1 MAAAKALELFKINAK
16 LCNPRPGKKEAD
28 APPLSETSAGENS
41 GLERE
46 MSSTDL
52 FPLREDFSGSV
63 KPTLLATGLESP
75 HCFYSCLLSLC
86 SG

>member
-28 APPLSETSAGENS
+28 TPPLSESSVGENS

-52 FPLREDFSGSV
+52 FPLREEFSGRV
-63 KPTLLATGLESP
+63 NRTLLTPGSVLP
-75 HCFYSCLLSLC
+75 QCFYGCLLSVC